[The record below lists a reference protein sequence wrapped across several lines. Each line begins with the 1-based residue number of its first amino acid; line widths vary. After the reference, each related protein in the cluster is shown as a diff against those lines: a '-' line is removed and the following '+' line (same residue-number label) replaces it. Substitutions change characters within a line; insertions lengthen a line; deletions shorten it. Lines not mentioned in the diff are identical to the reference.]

1 MSFPGGPSQCHEM
14 LSDCQ
19 PASGLPW
26 PLRCDAAALPADAR
40 VVDALARVALVARR
54 NGCELWLC
62 DANPELRE
70 LIEFMGLSDVLR
82 HDT

>member
-1 MSFPGGPSQCHEM
+1 MSFTCGVSQCGEM
-14 LSDCQ
+14 LSDRQ
-19 PASGLPW
+19 SASGLPW
-26 PLRCDAAALPADAR
+26 PLRCDATALPADAR

-54 NGCELWLC
+54 HGCELWLC
-62 DANPELRE
+62 DAPSELRE

>member
-1 MSFPGGPSQCHEM
+1 M
-14 LSDCQ
+14 LSERQ

-26 PLRCDAAALPADAR
+26 PLRCDAATLPANAQ

-54 NGCELWLC
+54 HNCELWLC
-62 DANPELRE
+62 DATPELRE

>member
-1 MSFPGGPSQCHEM
+1 MNFRRRHGQCDEM
-14 LSDCQ
+14 LSERQ
-19 PASGLPW
+19 SASGLPW
-26 PLRCDAAALPADAR
+26 PLRCDATDLPADAA

-54 NGCELWLC
+54 HGCQLWLC
-62 DANPELRE
+62 DAAPELRE